1 MTLRRSW
8 SRRSLQRRTA
18 ATAAG
23 ATGAAAGVGAG
34 EAAAFQVLDAI
45 EAGGPLTVNGV
56 ADALAV
62 DQPRASRLVAR
73 AVETGLVRRGADPDD
88 GRRSVLA
95 PTPRGARVLAD
106 GHRARR
112 AAVEAALAGWPVEDR
127 ETFARLCGPTSAAG
141 SGRSGDRHEGDAW
154 RRVSPMRLVSL
165 PTHRPCED
173 VEVLAT
179 DAALLGRVPGEGEAG
194 GGVDGADA
202 GPADRAGTGGVGP
215 IGVAGA
221 SAGGPGRRRP
231 RRSRPPSA
239 GCRRRCS

>member
-1 MTLRRSW
+1 MSEDALVAIEQAMVTLRRSW

-18 ATAAG
+18 ATGMAG

-95 PTPRGARVLAD
+95 LTPRGARVLAD

-127 ETFARLCGPTSAAG
+127 ETFARLLRAYV
-141 SGRSGDRHEGDAW
+141 SGWERTVR
-154 RRVSPMRLVSL
+154 
-165 PTHRPCED
+165 
-173 VEVLAT
+173 
-179 DAALLGRVPGEGEAG
+179 
-194 GGVDGADA
+194 
-202 GPADRAGTGGVGP
+202 GPA
-215 IGVAGA
+215 
-221 SAGGPGRRRP
+221 
-231 RRSRPPSA
+231 
-239 GCRRRCS
+239 